1 MKKKRSDL
9 LVGIVILAALVL
21 LIAGI
26 MWLKAFSIT
35 QKMVTYTAV
44 FSNIGGLQV
53 GDPVAVNGLKKGSVS
68 GIELYGSLVAVHFKL
83 DSEVPFTDS
92 AIVAVKNVGLMGE
105 RKVEISLSDKGKR
118 WEPNYGKRVR
128 QYIKGNFDSGIA
140 EAIGMLGDFMADA
153 SALVDSVS
161 VLLDATLNSPEFKDF
176 YDRTVVR
183 LDTIVEVVDR
193 LLKNNDEKV
202 DQIVGSLKTTTKNL
216 DAIVVQNKSGINN
229 IVGNADSLTNRAA
242 DLMLDLDSLLADLK
256 SITSKI
262 DAGSGSVGQLIND
275 STTVDELMATVA
287 KLDTLLNEV
296 RDDGLRLRVKLG
308 FGEKKKKKTEN
319 KK

>member
-1 MKKKRSDL
+1 LRKKRSDL
-9 LVGIVILAALVL
+9 LVGIVILAAIVL
-21 LIAGI
+21 LIGGI
-26 MWLKAFSIT
+26 MWLKAYSFT
-35 QKMVTYTAV
+35 QKMVNYTAV

-53 GDPVAVNGLKKGSVS
+53 GDPVAVNGLKRGSVA

-83 DSEVPFTDS
+83 DSDVPFTDS
-92 AIVAVKNVGLMGE
+92 AVVAVKNVGLMGE

-118 WEPNYGKRVR
+118 WEPNSGKRVR
-128 QYIKGNFDSGIA
+128 QYIKGSFDSGIA
-140 EAIGMLGDFMADA
+140 EAIGMLGDFMTDA

-161 VLLDATLNSPEFKDF
+161 VLLTATLSSPEFKDF
-176 YDRTVVR
+176 FDRTVVR

-193 LLKNNDEKV
+193 LLKDNDEKV
-202 DQIVGSLKTTTKNL
+202 NQIVGSLRTTTRNL
-216 DAIVVQNKSGINN
+216 DAIVVQNRSGINN

-256 SITSKI
+256 SITAKI

-275 STTVDELMATVA
+275 STTVGELMTKVA

-308 FGEKKKKKTEN
+308 FGDKKKQKAEGKK
-319 KK
+319 